1 MRKIPA
7 KIEAV
12 VFKSKDTKKQ
22 VQKEKIWIVAY
33 LPVRR
38 HSRSLYVPL
47 PYEVILLHNVK
58 KGDIV
63 KVTLHSVRHAPGEEV
78 PLQDPG
84 AL

>member
-7 KIEAV
+7 KIETV
-12 VFKSKDTKKQ
+12 VFKPKDAKKRG
-22 VQKEKIWIVAY
+22 QKEKIWIVAY

-47 PYEVILLHNVK
+47 PYEVILLHNIK

-63 KVTLHSVRHAPGEEV
+63 KVTLHSVRHAPGEEA